1 LTKTTGRAGNR
12 KEQFMH
18 PARFGAG
25 VLTGIL
31 CLTAA
36 VGRGQPP
43 NPELKVV
50 NYAQL
55 GELVAENRGKVVLID
70 LWQNG

>member
-1 LTKTTGRAGNR
+1 
-12 KEQFMH
+12 MH
-18 PARFGAG
+18 AARFGAA

-31 CLTAA
+31 CLATS
-36 VGRGQPP
+36 VGRGQAPGP
-43 NPELKVV
+43 QLKVV